1 MNPLPAKC
9 ATRLSEWQM
18 SLVWEQKWYRKAS
31 DEEKK
36 KIRGQVEARQRELLD
51 AVEGGSAVLSD
62 YLRRSLELPDDEFTA
77 PPLPR
82 TLTAPEVQAPPLELE
97 QEIGEDW
104 RHLPAGHAAQPLFW
118 VRCFADWLAKD
129 QIQGDLVDG
138 LTMGQR
144 ADRKSLGDR
153 DRHEAQTRNFL
164 RRLMGIP
171 VIRYN
176 VSVLSDCTLSRAY
189 WRWRLAAQSEDR
201 EYGNVVAE
209 DVHRMF
215 HSSNPGWETLVM
227 LAVRNLTVINEPM
240 AMSAIVERLLAA
252 DDFTEEQVK
261 AAAHAVGQYSHR
273 HSIHHT
279 DRDTL
284 RVVLGDSPLPA

>member
-31 DEEKK
+31 DEEKT
-36 KIRGQVEARQRELLD
+36 KIRDRVESRQCELLD
-51 AVEGGSAVLSD
+51 AVEEGSAVLSD
-62 YLRRSLELPDDEFTA
+62 HLRRSLELPDDEFSA

-82 TLTAPEVQAPPLELE
+82 PLTAPEVQAPPLELE

-104 RHLPAGHAAQPLFW
+104 RHLPAGQAAQPLFW
-118 VRCFADWLAKD
+118 ARCFIDWLAKN

-144 ADRKSLGDR
+144 ADRKNLSDR
-153 DRHEAQTRNFL
+153 DRREAQTRNFL

-189 WRWRLAAQSEDR
+189 WRCRLAEQTEDR
-201 EYGNVVAE
+201 VYGNVVAE

-227 LAVRNLTVINEPM
+227 LAVRSLTVINEPTAM
-240 AMSAIVERLLAA
+240 AAIVERLLAS
-252 DDFTEEQVK
+252 DDFTGEQVK

-273 HSIHHT
+273 HSIHLT
-279 DRDTL
+279 ERDTL
-284 RVVLGDSPLPA
+284 LVVLGDSALPA